1 MRCINVNN
9 EVARYKRILKDI
21 MIYLFIN
28 KKELAEHF
36 ALRDYDKGHTKLV
49 RFGNKSYVIE
59 IKICE

>member
-1 MRCINVNN
+1 MRCIDVNN
-9 EVARYKRILKDI
+9 EVGKYKRILKDT
-21 MIYLFIN
+21 MLYLLFN
-28 KKELAEHF
+28 KKQLAKHF